1 MKKRWSMVSMLA
13 GVGIGVAAVTMM
25 RQINGSVIQKVATGY
40 FKDELRENS

>member
-25 RQINGSVIQKVATGY
+25 QQKNRGALQKMASGY
-40 FKDELRENS
+40 LKDESRDSE